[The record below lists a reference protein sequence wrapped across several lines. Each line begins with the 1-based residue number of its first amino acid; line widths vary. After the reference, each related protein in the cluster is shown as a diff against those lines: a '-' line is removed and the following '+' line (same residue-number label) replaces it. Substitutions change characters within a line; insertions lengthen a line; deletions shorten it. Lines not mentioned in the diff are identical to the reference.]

1 MFSNNLDKLYF
12 MVVTNDVVEGD
23 EHRLTVFETFEML

>member
-1 MFSNNLDKLYF
+1 

-23 EHRLTVFETFEML
+23 EHRLTVFETFEMLLLANCIEN